1 MRPPLIDFGEVAQG
15 GGAQQSLS
23 LVALRPGVTFES
35 ISTTNPAI
43 TVALHRHPDGR
54 TTATAGVIATS
65 APRAYYGVV
74 IVGTSSTFNPEIRL
88 PVLVTIRPR

>member
-1 MRPPLIDFGEVAQG
+1 MFLRLR

-23 LVALRPGVTFES
+23 LVALRSGVTFES

-43 TVALHRHPDGR
+43 EVALHHRPGGR
-54 TTATAGVIATS
+54 TTATATVTATS
-65 APRAYYGVV
+65 PPRAYYGVI
-74 IVGTSSTFNPEIRL
+74 IVGTSSVFNPEIRL